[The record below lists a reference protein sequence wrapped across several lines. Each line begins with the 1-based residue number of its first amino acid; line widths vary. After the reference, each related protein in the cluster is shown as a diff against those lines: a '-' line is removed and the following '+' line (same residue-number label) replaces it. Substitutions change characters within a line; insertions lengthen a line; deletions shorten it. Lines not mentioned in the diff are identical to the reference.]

1 MLSLIVII
9 ASTNHLLNTKKA
21 VSRIENS
28 SMGFIVNI
36 LGTPG
41 IAVILS
47 GIVMLVAGILLL
59 IYFKNKSSFTSINS
73 HFNSYYINYTGWK
86 SNNASATF
94 F

>member
-9 ASTNHLLNTKKA
+9 ASTNHLLKTKK
-21 VSRIENS
+21 VISRIENS
-28 SMGFIVNI
+28 PMGLIVNI
-36 LGTPG
+36 LGTPE

-59 IYFKNKSSFTSINS
+59 IYFKNKSSFTRINS